1 MSLAIC
7 QIGRSALMVVSE
19 KLWERKN
26 VLSWVIANGH
36 NIPRNIQHEKKRN
49 KQTKVRNKLFT
60 VITTPKVGV
69 QNIGVHEIGGS

>member
-1 MSLAIC
+1 
-7 QIGRSALMVVSE
+7 MVVSE

-60 VITTPKVGV
+60 VITTPEVGV
-69 QNIGVHEIGGS
+69 